1 MGRDYLLRQL
11 TNADTEDYIGRA
23 LGAGVDYV
31 GRALVPV
38 WAISTVTAVGDYVE
52 LSTGEALRATVAGT
66 TDATVEPA
74 APGFG
79 NTVVDGTVTWE
90 QITVGAL

>member
-1 MGRDYLLRQL
+1 MGRDHLLRQL
-11 TNADTEDYIGRA
+11 SAGDTADYIGRDIVGG
-23 LGAGVDYV
+23 LDYLE
-31 GRALVPV
+31 RELVPV
-38 WAISTVTAVGDYVE
+38 WAVSTTFAVGEHVE
-52 LSTGEALRATVAGT
+52 LSTGEALQATVAGT
-66 TDATVEPA
+66 TDATTEPI